1 VLNYLVNRQ
10 VGRKKGGLTAMFVNF
25 KAAFDSIDRGV
36 LLEAM
41 RERGIKRGLIKRVEE
56 ILREMKSRVRVGE
69 MGENF

>member
-1 VLNYLVNRQ
+1 
-10 VGRKKGGLTAMFVNF
+10 MFVNF